1 MTRLIEYKK
10 AQRIFLDSIVS
21 EINRVI
27 SIASEKI
34 KVSGYLEIKGI
45 PTVDDYDKLKNKLKD
60 GKISFKVLFD
70 KIL

>member
-1 MTRLIEYKK
+1 LTRLIEYKK